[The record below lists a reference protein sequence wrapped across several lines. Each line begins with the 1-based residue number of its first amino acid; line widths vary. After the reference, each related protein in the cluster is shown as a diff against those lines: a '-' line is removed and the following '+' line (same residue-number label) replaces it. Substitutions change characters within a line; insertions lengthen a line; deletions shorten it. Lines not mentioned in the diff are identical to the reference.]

1 MNKIIKNLT
10 LIMFLAVLAACG
22 GSDGDVGDA
31 TGGTT
36 EEPEETEEEA
46 EPDPVEEVVAANLGL
61 GNGVGTLYND
71 GVIETSLAANET
83 LSANGTTSV
92 TVDIVDLSDS
102 NEHYLGVQNVFFLST
117 CSQVGLAEFS
127 PAEMEASATATSTY
141 KDKGCG
147 KEIGATDNVVVYIGE
162 RTDTGGIDVAATA
175 RGTIDVEAAKVGA
188 VQFIAVSASTIS
200 LNGFGTEANP
210 ALSEIEF
217 QVIDESG
224 NPMPDRTVTL

>member
-1 MNKIIKNLT
+1 
-10 LIMFLAVLAACG
+10 MFLAVLAACG